1 MNMHGTQKIAAP
13 RPKVFAALN
22 DAEILRQSIPGCESI
37 EKTSD
42 TDMNARVIVR
52 IGPVKANF
60 SGKVKLSDL
69 DPPRQYRIEGEGSG
83 GAAGF
88 ARGGARV
95 RLDDVHL
102 DDGAAATL
110 LTYDV
115 DAEVGGKIAQL
126 GGRLIDGAAKKLAAE
141 FFGNFSAIVGAA
153 ANDSVAPPA
162 PPQGWFVRLAA
173 TIWARLRKIFGLTR

>member
-1 MNMHGTQKIAAP
+1 MNMHGTQKITAP

-42 TDMNARVIVR
+42 TDMNARVVVR

-83 GAAGF
+83 GSAGF

-95 RLDDVHL
+95 RLDD
-102 DDGAAATL
+102 DGAAATL

-115 DAEVGGKIAQL
+115 EAQVGGKIAQL
-126 GGRLIDGAAKKLAAE
+126 GGRMIDSAAKKLADE

-153 ANDSVAPPA
+153 ANDAVAAPPR
-162 PPQGWFVRLAA
+162 QGWLVRLAA
-173 TIWARLRKIFGLTR
+173 TIWARLRKIFGLTKTTAEK